1 MMVEQRVSVPL
12 SELSLPLCVTSGQV
26 FRWQPVEET
35 MWLGFAGARML
46 LVQPTGV
53 RWRLLAPDRHNPLPT
68 FLHLFRLE
76 VDLKVIQARLIRLH
90 PLWAEWIATLPG
102 LRLMRWLD
110 AEECLFSFLCTPA
123 NNIPRITGMIER
135 LCERYGEPIAE
146 WNGRLWRAFPKAS
159 VLATLSEAEL
169 RALGFGYRART
180 LITTARALLERG
192 EGWLNSLRQLPYE
205 QAKRELCHLPGVGA
219 KIADCVLLFGLDN
232 PLAVP
237 VDTHLW
243 QAVRQWLLPHLRTSS
258 LTERTYRE
266 VTEWFHNTFGEITGW
281 AHQYLF
287 TAHLLGAGECP
298 TAPTQLAQAAPPPRR

>member
-1 MMVEQRVSVPL
+1 MPVG
-12 SELSLPLCVTSGQV
+12 ELDLPLCVTSGQV
-26 FRWQPVEET
+26 FRWQPVGDDA
-35 MWLGFAGARML
+35 WIGLAGERML
-46 LVQPTGV
+46 TVQPVSV
-53 RWRLLAPDRHNPLPT
+53 RWRLFAPDGRDPLSL
-68 FLHLFRLE
+68 FSHLFRLE
-76 VDLKVIQARLIRLH
+76 VDLKQIQMRLVRLH
-90 PLWAEWIATLPG
+90 PRWAEWIAMLPG

-146 WNGRLWRAFPKAS
+146 WDSRRWRAFPKART
-159 VLATLSEAEL
+159 LANASEAEL
-169 RALGFGYRART
+169 RALGFGYRARM
-180 LITTARALLERG
+180 LIEAARALLERG
-192 EGWLNSLRQLPYE
+192 EGWLSSLRTLPYE
-205 QAKRELCHLPGVGA
+205 EAKRELCRLPGVGA

-243 QAVRQWLLPHLRTSS
+243 QAMRQWLLPQLRTRN

-266 VTEWFHNTFGEITGW
+266 ITEWFHTTFGELTGW

-287 TAHLLGAGECP
+287 TAHLMGAKNDCVS
-298 TAPTQLAQAAPPPRR
+298 

>member
-1 MMVEQRVSVPL
+1 MAEQEVSIPAW
-12 SELSLPLCVTSGQV
+12 ELDLPLCVTSGQV
-26 FRWQPVEET
+26 FRWQPLSDGA
-35 MWLGFAGARML
+35 WLGFAGERML
-46 LVQPTGV
+46 VVQPVGT
-53 RWRLLAPDRHNPLPT
+53 RWRLSAPDGRDPLPA

-76 VDLKVIQARLIRLH
+76 VDLKQVQARLVRRH
-90 PLWAEWIATLPG
+90 PLWGEWIAALPG

-135 LCERYGEPIAE
+135 LCERYGELIAE
-146 WNGRLWRAFPKAS
+146 WNGRLWRAFPKAGT
-159 VLATLSEAEL
+159 LANASEAEL

-180 LITTARALLERG
+180 LIQAARALAERG
-192 EGWLNSLRQLPYE
+192 KGWLVSLRELPYKD
-205 QAKRELCHLPGVGA
+205 AKRELCQLPGVGA

-243 QAVRQWLLPHLRTSS
+243 QAMQKWVLPHLHTRN
-258 LTERTYRE
+258 LTARTYRE
-266 VTEWFHNTFGEITGW
+266 VTDWFHTTFGELTGW

-287 TAHLLGAGECP
+287 TAHLLGVKE
-298 TAPTQLAQAAPPPRR
+298 

>member
-1 MMVEQRVSVPL
+1 
-12 SELSLPLCVTSGQV
+12 
-26 FRWQPVEET
+26 
-35 MWLGFAGARML
+35 ML
-46 LVQPTGV
+46 LVEPVGT
-53 RWRLLAPDRHNPLPT
+53 RWRLLAPSGDDPLTT
-68 FLHLFRLE
+68 FLHLFRLD
-76 VDLKVIQARLIRLH
+76 VDLKQIHTLLIRRH
-90 PLWAEWIATLPG
+90 PAWAEWIAALPG

-146 WNGRLWRAFPKAS
+146 WNGHLWRAFPKAHG
-159 VLATLSEAEL
+159 LANASESEL

-180 LITTARALLERG
+180 LIEAARALAERG
-192 EGWLNSLRQLPYE
+192 EGWLTSLRELPYE
-205 QAKRELCHLPGVGA
+205 QAKRELCQLPGVGA

-243 QAVRQWLLPHLRTSS
+243 QAVRQWLLPHLRPRN
-258 LTERTYRE
+258 LTERAYRE
-266 VTEWFHNTFGEITGW
+266 VTDWFHTTFGELAGW

-287 TAHLLGAGECP
+287 TAHLLQF
-298 TAPTQLAQAAPPPRR
+298 TSPRWGKGQGGGHKG